1 MNITSKDGI
10 NSTNISWT
18 SLSEAGLGDDRI
30 DQKYL
35 LNIVTNQSHSFELWK
50 SYFIFNGTDNA
61 PACEVY
67 NFSVTATYVGAT
79 YTGAGCSEPSPVL
92 SITLPS
98 LPNISSLESSL
109 YHSVEKH
116 STDGV
121 VLNVFFGTVT
131 QSCNYNNNR
140 IN

>member
-18 SLSEAGLGDDRI
+18 SLSDAGLGDDRI

-35 LNIVTNQSHSFELWK
+35 LNIVTNSTNQLHSFELWK

-79 YTGAGCSEPSPVL
+79 YTGAGCSEPSLIL
-92 SITLPS
+92 SVTLPS
-98 LPNISSLESSL
+98 LPDISRLQSSL
-109 YHSVEKH
+109 YHSIEKQ
-116 STDGV
+116 SPDGV
-121 VLNVFFGTVT
+121 KLNVSFRQVSCK
-131 QSCNYNNNR
+131 QCNYHY
-140 IN
+140 